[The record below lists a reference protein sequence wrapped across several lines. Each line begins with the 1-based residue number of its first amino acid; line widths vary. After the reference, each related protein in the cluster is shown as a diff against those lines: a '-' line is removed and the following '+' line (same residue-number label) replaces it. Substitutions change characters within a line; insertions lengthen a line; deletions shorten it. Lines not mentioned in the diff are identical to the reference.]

1 MIGMAKGMPAD
12 ILNDL
17 PFTMLSMQRKAWRP
31 QLGLSHIYDLLSASP
46 LTFLF
51 QRLELIRSLAQNR
64 LLLHMT
70 IYLTFSI

>member
-1 MIGMAKGMPAD
+1 METLCNSFVTG
-12 ILNDL
+12 
-17 PFTMLSMQRKAWRP
+17 

-64 LLLHMT
+64 LLLRMT

>member
-1 MIGMAKGMPAD
+1 METLCNSFVTG
-12 ILNDL
+12 
-17 PFTMLSMQRKAWRP
+17 

-51 QRLELIRSLAQNR
+51 QRLELIRSSAQNR